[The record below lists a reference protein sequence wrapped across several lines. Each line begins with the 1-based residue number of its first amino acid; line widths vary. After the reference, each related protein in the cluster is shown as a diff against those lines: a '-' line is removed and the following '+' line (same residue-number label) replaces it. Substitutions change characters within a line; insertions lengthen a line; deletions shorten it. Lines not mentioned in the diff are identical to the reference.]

1 MCFIKNNNTM
11 YKSDSISIVTEQIDN
26 MPITCVVQVYL
37 EDTESEKN
45 RNIIISVRGDRA
57 RLEIS
62 EYVSKIICRL
72 QSSDMFENKMSFNL
86 IGNNGKHA
94 LSWVNYSFE
103 FHKGF
108 FNIVESNGDVNRPD
122 YKTYYE
128 DYEDYKDDNY
138 NYDEDDD
145 DDENLN
151 YVYDNG
157 FETMNEKS
165 DEKSNEKSNRYRDQI
180 TSQTES
186 DIKVISCL
194 MTEKVRSDLALSLMK
209 LISVD
214 WNIRKFQ
221 REIIDFSDVCV
232 IL

>member
-1 MCFIKNNNTM
+1 M
-11 YKSDSISIVTEQIDN
+11 YKSDSISIITEQIDN

-37 EDTESEKN
+37 EETESEKN
-45 RNIIISVRGDRA
+45 RNIIISVKGDRA

-108 FNIVESNGDVNRPD
+108 FNIVESNEDINRPN

-128 DYEDYKDDNY
+128 DKSYNYNDDDDEDDEDDNY
-138 NYDEDDD
+138 NYDEKID
-145 DDENLN
+145 

-165 DEKSNEKSNRYRDQI
+165 CEKSCEKSNRYRDQI

-186 DIKVISCL
+186 DIKIITCY

-214 WNIRKFQ
+214 WNIKKYQ